1 MKFRPFNRT
10 GFSAS
15 EIGLGCWQLG
25 GNWGTVP
32 EKTAMEILETAFEHG
47 VNFFDTADVDGRG
60 RSESLIGKFL
70 QQHRDARND
79 LFIAT
84 KVGRDGS
91 LYPDQYSIENVKKCI
106 HGSLERLGVDALD
119 LVQLHCVPT
128 RVMQNGDI
136 FDWLR
141 EFKQEGLIKH
151 FGASVESMHEADL
164 CMQQDDLASLQI
176 IFNIFRQK
184 PIHTIFDTA
193 RAKQV
198 ALIVRLPLAS
208 GLLSGKFDRKTTFE
222 EDDHRRFNRNGEM
235 FNVGETFAGLPFEKG
250 VELADELKEL
260 LPDNLPM
267 AVWTMRWILDHDA
280 VSVVI
285 PGASKP
291 TQARQNAA
299 VSDVKPLSDELHEQL
314 AQFYE
319 SQVKQHIRGP
329 Y

>member
-1 MKFRPFNRT
+1 MKFRPFDRT

-25 GNWGTVP
+25 GNWGSVP

-47 VNFFDTADVDGRG
+47 VNFFDTADVYGGG

-70 QQHRDARND
+70 QQHRDDRDD
-79 LFIAT
+79 LFVAT

-91 LYPDQYSIENVKKCI
+91 LYPDHYTKENVQKCLY
-106 HGSLERLGVDALD
+106 GSLERLGVDVLD

-128 RVMQNGDI
+128 EIMQDGEI
-136 FDWLR
+136 FEWLR
-141 EFKQEGLIKH
+141 DFQKQGLLKH
-151 FGASVESMHEADL
+151 FGASVESMHEANL
-164 CMQQDDLASLQI
+164 CMQQDDLTSLQI

-184 PIHTIFDTA
+184 PIHTLFDTA
-193 RAKQV
+193 QANQV
-198 ALIVRLPLAS
+198 ALVVRLPLAS
-208 GLLSGKFDRKTTFE
+208 GLLSGKFDRNTSFE
-222 EDDHRRFNRNGEM
+222 EDDHRRFNRDGEM

-250 VELADELKEL
+250 VELADDLKEL

-267 AVWTMRWILDHDA
+267 AAWTMRWILDHDA

-291 TQARQNAA
+291 GQARQNAA
-299 VSDVKPLSDELHEQL
+299 VSDVKPLSDELHQQL

-319 SQVKQHIRGP
+319 SKVKQHIRGP